1 MFTRLVAGAAA
12 AVVAAAFIATAV
24 IGVVGG
30 GGAGAVGGY
39 SRAADDASHR
49 ALWLAL
55 PATMKAHAC
64 QSDLTGVDTD
74 GAFVFVFDACPD
86 ASKDADGDN

>member
-12 AVVAAAFIATAV
+12 AAAVVAAAFI
-24 IGVVGG
+24 GV
-30 GGAGAVGGY
+30 GGAGAADGY

-55 PATMKAHAC
+55 PATMRAHAC
-64 QSDLTGVDTD
+64 QGELTGGDT
-74 GAFVFVFDACPD
+74 GAAFVFVFDACAD